1 VHNHWLLV
9 RALSRGPLARAL
21 PRGHPAAGLARA
33 AADEHLARVATL
45 EPAAG
50 FNRSHWIPTFLLYL
64 DERLRAGQSAN
75 ASGGGQAHIRFR
87 SP

>member
-1 VHNHWLLV
+1 
-9 RALSRGPLARAL
+9 
-21 PRGHPAAGLARA
+21 
-33 AADEHLARVATL
+33 VATL
-45 EPAAG
+45 EPTAG

-64 DERLRAGQSAN
+64 DDRLRAGQSAN